1 MEPEFYVNE
10 TSIIDANVKIG
21 KDTKIWHWSHVS
33 EGAEIGS
40 NCTIGQNVFI
50 GKGVKIGNNCKIQN
64 NVSVFQNVIL
74 EDDVFC
80 GPSMVFT
87 NVLNPRASIE
97 RKDAFRDTVVKRGVS
112 IGANATIICG
122 NTLGCYSMIGAGA
135 VVSKST
141 KDFSLLVGIPAR
153 QIGWISA
160 YGDRLDLPLIGN
172 GQYFH
177 KNQNLQYT
185 LQDDNLSCRELI

>member
-1 MEPEFYVNE
+1 METNIFIHE
-10 TSIIDANVKIG
+10 TSIIDENVKIG
-21 KDTKIWHWSHVS
+21 NNTKIWHWSHVS
-33 EGAEIGS
+33 EGAEIGE

-50 GKGVKIGNNCKIQN
+50 GKNVKIGNNCKIQN
-64 NVSVFQNVIL
+64 NVSVFQNVVL

-87 NVLNPRASIE
+87 NVLNPRAAIE
-97 RKDAFRDTVVKRGVS
+97 RKDAFRDTIVKRGVS

-122 NTLGCYSMIGAGA
+122 NTLGAYSMIGAGA

-141 KDFSLLVGIPAR
+141 KDFSLLIGIPAK

-160 YGDRLDLPLIGN
+160 YGERLDLPLSGN
-172 GQYFH
+172 GEYICS
-177 KNQNLQYT
+177 NQNVKYILKK
-185 LQDDNLSCRELI
+185 NILSYEEL

>member
-1 MEPEFYVNE
+1 METNIFIHE
-10 TSIIDANVKIG
+10 TSIIDENVKIG
-21 KDTKIWHWSHVS
+21 NNTKIWHWSHVS
-33 EGAEIGS
+33 EGAEIGE

-50 GKGVKIGNNCKIQN
+50 GKNVKIGNNCKIQN
-64 NVSVFQNVIL
+64 NVSVFQNVVL

-87 NVLNPRASIE
+87 NVLNPRAAIE
-97 RKDAFRDTVVKRGVS
+97 RKDAFRDTIVKRGVS

-122 NTLGCYSMIGAGA
+122 NTLGAYSMIGAGA

-141 KDFSLLVGIPAR
+141 KDFSLLIGIPAK

-160 YGDRLDLPLIGN
+160 YGERLDLPLSGN
-172 GQYFH
+172 GEYICS
-177 KNQNLQYT
+177 NQNVKYILEE
-185 LQDDNLSCRELI
+185 NILSYEEL

>member
-1 MEPEFYVNE
+1 METNIFIHE
-10 TSIIDANVKIG
+10 TSIIDENVKIG
-21 KDTKIWHWSHVS
+21 NDTKIWHWSHVS
-33 EGAEIGS
+33 EGAEIGK

-50 GKGVKIGNNCKIQN
+50 GKNVKIGNNCKIQN
-64 NVSVFQNVIL
+64 NVSVFQNVVL

-87 NVLNPRASIE
+87 NVLNPRAAIE
-97 RKDAFRDTVVKRGVS
+97 RKDAFRDTIVKRGVS

-122 NTLGCYSMIGAGA
+122 NTLGAYSMIGAGA

-141 KDFSLLVGIPAR
+141 KDFSLLIGIPAK

-160 YGDRLDLPLIGN
+160 YGERLDLPLNGN
-172 GQYFH
+172 GEYICA
-177 KNQNLQYT
+177 NQNVKYILKE
-185 LQDDNLSCRELI
+185 NILSYEEL

>member
-1 MEPEFYVNE
+1 LETNIFIHE
-10 TSIIDANVKIG
+10 TSIIDENVKIG
-21 KDTKIWHWSHVS
+21 TNTKIWHWSHVS
-33 EGAEIGS
+33 EGAEIGE

-50 GKGVKIGNNCKIQN
+50 GKNVKIGNNCKIQN
-64 NVSVFQNVIL
+64 NVSVFQNVVL

-87 NVLNPRASIE
+87 NVLNPRAAIE
-97 RKDAFRDTVVKRGVS
+97 RKDAFRDTIVKRGVS

-122 NTLGCYSMIGAGA
+122 NTLGAYSMIGAGA

-141 KDFSLLVGIPAR
+141 KDFSLLIGIPAK

-160 YGDRLDLPLIGN
+160 YGERLALPLSGN
-172 GQYFH
+172 GEYICS
-177 KNQNLQYT
+177 NQNVKYILEE
-185 LQDDNLSCRELI
+185 NILSYEEL

>member
-1 MEPEFYVNE
+1 MKNKYFVHD
-10 TSIIDANVKIG
+10 TSIIDEGVKIG
-21 KDTKIWHWSHVS
+21 NNTKIWHWSHVS
-33 EGAEIGS
+33 ENAEIGE

-64 NVSVFQNVIL
+64 NVSVFQNVTL
-74 EDDVFC
+74 QDNVFC

-87 NVLNPRASIE
+87 NVINPRSDVE
-97 RKDAFRDTVVKRGVS
+97 RKDSFKDTLVKTGAS

-122 NTLGCYSMIGAGA
+122 NIIGNYSMIGAGA

-141 KDFSLLVGIPAR
+141 KDFSLNVGIPSK

-160 YGDRLDLPLIGN
+160 FGERIDLPLNGN
-172 GQYFH
+172 GEYFC
-177 KNQNLQYT
+177 KEQKLKYILFGDVLKSET
-185 LQDDNLSCRELI
+185 M